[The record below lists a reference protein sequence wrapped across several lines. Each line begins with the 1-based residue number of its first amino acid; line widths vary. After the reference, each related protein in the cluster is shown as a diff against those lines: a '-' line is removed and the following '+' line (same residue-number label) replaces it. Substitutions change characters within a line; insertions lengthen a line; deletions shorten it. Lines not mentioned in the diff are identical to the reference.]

1 MAALGPGGYARNDAV
16 EKLPSIMAGVPA
28 RRAQSSPPPVPPLC
42 LRRRTRLSAAPE
54 DTVQNRVSLEKV
66 LGITAQ
72 NSNGLTC
79 DPSTGHVAYL
89 AGCVVVILNPK
100 ENKQQHLFNTARKS
114 LSALAFSPDG
124 KYIVTGE
131 NGHRPAVRIWDVEE
145 KSQVAEMLGH
155 KYGVACVAF
164 SPNMKHIVS
173 MGYQHDMV
181 LNVWDWKKDIV
192 VASNKVSC
200 RVIALSFSEDS
211 SYFVTVGNRHVRF
224 WFLEVSTE
232 AKVTGTVPLVGR
244 SGILGELHNN
254 VFCGVACGRGQM
266 TGSTFCVSYSGLLCQ
281 FNEKRVLEKWI
292 NLKVSLSSCLCVSQ
306 ELIFCGCTD
315 GIVRIFQAHSLQY
328 LANLPKPH
336 YLGVDV
342 AQGLEPSFLFCRKS
356 EAIYPDTVALI
367 FDPIHQWLSCVY
379 KDHSIYI
386 WDVRDINKVGKVWS
400 ELFHSSYVWN
410 VEVYPE
416 FEDQRACLPSG
427 SFLTCSSDNT
437 IRFWNM
443 DSSPDSHWQKNI
455 FSNTLLKVV
464 YVENDIQHLQNMS
477 HFPDRGS
484 ENGMPVDMKAGV
496 RVMQVSPDGQHLA
509 SGDRSG
515 NLRIHELHFM
525 DELVKVEA
533 HDAEVLCLE
542 YSKPETGL
550 TLLASASRDRLIH
563 VLNVE
568 KNYNL
573 EQTLDDHS
581 SSITAIKF
589 AGHRDIQM
597 ISCGADKSI
606 YFRSAQRAS
615 DGLHFVRTHHVAEKT
630 TLYDMDIDITQKYV
644 AVACQD
650 RNVRVYN
657 TMNGKQKKCYKG
669 SQGDEGSLLK
679 VHVDPSGTFLATS
692 CSDKSISVID
702 FYSGECI
709 AKMFGHS
716 EIVTGMKFTYDCR
729 HLITV
734 SGDSCVFIWHL
745 GPEITNCMKQ
755 HLLEMDR
762 CEQQQQDTKDRNWS
776 SRSRQ
781 ETYASMPNEICSLSP
796 GEQTEDELEEECEPE
811 ELLKTPSK
819 ESLDPDPRCL
829 LTNGKL
835 PLWAKRLLGD
845 DDVADSSAFHAKR
858 SYQPHGRWAERADQ
872 EPLKT
877 ILDARDLDCYFTPM
891 KPENLEDS
899 VLDTVESQ
907 RLAGLLSESESPQDN
922 GCGPP
927 SLPPLQRESS
937 EASELIIYPLETEVT
952 VTGTD
957 SKYCAEE
964 VERVPGDQQ
973 GDSYL
978 RAPSIGS
985 KDQSP
990 PEDSGESEA
999 DLECSFTTIHSSP
1012 PQPDPDPQF
1021 DVTPPTPGCP
1031 GTTEE
1036 LSQPEVPSIS
1046 NGSLPQTP
1054 EQEKFLRHH
1063 FETLTDA
1070 HPEEL
1075 FHGSL
1080 RDLKASEAED
1090 DFFNPRLSISGQF
1103 LSRLQKTSRFTHTF
1117 PSRLPL
1123 HLVKSPEVKL
1133 TDLGGSPP
1141 RAEPLRAGTGYTCPG
1156 RTNVISGGKAEEPLE
1171 TLEAWSPLNKKPPTP
1186 AALPTPGL
1194 AQGVH
1199 TPAARSCVE
1208 ATASSCAKI
1217 PRSISVEDSEGPVL
1231 AEPARPLCR
1240 SSSLGELASLGQE
1253 LQVITT
1259 TVTPS
1264 SDSEGQEAALPSR
1277 GNHEARASLKLTLSS
1292 ICDRPVL
1299 PPPQLEPPS
1308 TCVWSQE
1315 PVATQPNVMV
1325 TTASFLAPSPVDGSA
1340 PRLHNATFLPRFLAP
1355 ESLNTP
1361 ARPNSP
1367 PLPEARPG
1375 VPGSITSLLEP
1386 TPDVLSPVQ
1395 GCPGHCGEPRGPAR
1409 VLPPHPLELSNVGT
1423 VVHRLQT
1430 TFQEA
1435 LDLYHLTVSSDEVSA
1450 EQRQARTELASAF
1463 LWIHSQLEASGWLVG
1478 TDVAPA
1484 QALPSPGPPSPPTLC
1499 PLASPDLRALL
1510 EHYSE
1515 LLVQAVRRK
1524 ARGD

>member
-1 MAALGPGGYARNDAV
+1 MAAVGSGGYARNDAG
-16 EKLPSIMAGVPA
+16 EKLPSVMAGVPA
-28 RRAQSSPPPVPPLC
+28 RRGQSSPPPAPPIC
-42 LRRRTRLSAAPE
+42 LRRRTRLSTASE
-54 DTVQNRVSLEKV
+54 ETVQNRVSLEKV

-72 NSNGLTC
+72 NSSGLTC

-89 AGCVVVILNPK
+89 AGCVVVILDPK
-100 ENKQQHLFNTARKS
+100 ENKQQHIFNTARKS

-145 KSQVAEMLGH
+145 KNQVAEMLGH

-232 AKVTGTVPLVGR
+232 TKVTSTVPLVGR

-254 VFCGVACGRGQM
+254 IFCGVACGRGRM
-266 TGSTFCVSYSGLLCQ
+266 AGSTFCVSYSGLLCQ

-292 NLKVSLSSCLCVSQ
+292 NLK
-306 ELIFCGCTD
+306 
-315 GIVRIFQAHSLQY
+315 
-328 LANLPKPH
+328 
-336 YLGVDV
+336 
-342 AQGLEPSFLFCRKS
+342 
-356 EAIYPDTVALI
+356 
-367 FDPIHQWLSCVY
+367 
-379 KDHSIYI
+379 
-386 WDVRDINKVGKVWS
+386 
-400 ELFHSSYVWN
+400 
-410 VEVYPE
+410 VYPE

-437 IRFWNM
+437 IRFWNL

-464 YVENDIQHLQNMS
+464 YVENDIQHLQDMS

-484 ENGMPVDMKAGV
+484 ENGTPMDVKAGV

-589 AGHRDIQM
+589 AGNRDIQM

-606 YFRSAQRAS
+606 YFRSAQQGS

-657 TMNGKQKKCYKG
+657 TVNGKQKKCYKG

-716 EIVTGMKFTYDCR
+716 EIITSMKFTYDCH

-755 HLLEMDR
+755 HLLEIDHR
-762 CEQQQQDTKDRNWS
+762 QQQQHTNDKKRSGHPRQDTYVS
-776 SRSRQ
+776 TPS
-781 ETYASMPNEICSLSP
+781 EIRSLSP
-796 GEQTEDELEEECEPE
+796 GEQTEDDLEEECEPE
-811 ELLKTPSK
+811 EMLKTPSK
-819 ESLDPDPRCL
+819 DSLDPDPRCL

-845 DDVADSSAFHAKR
+845 DDVADGSAFHAKR
-858 SYQPHGRWAERADQ
+858 SYQPHGRWAERAGQ

-877 ILDARDLDCYFTPM
+877 ILDAQDLDCYFTPM
-891 KPENLEDS
+891 KPESLENSILDS
-899 VLDTVESQ
+899 LEPQS
-907 RLAGLLSESESPQDN
+907 LASLLSESESPQEA
-922 GCGPP
+922 GRGHP
-927 SLPPLQRESS
+927 SFLPQQKESS
-937 EASELIIYPLETEVT
+937 EASELILYSLEAEVT

-957 SKYCAEE
+957 SQYCRKE
-964 VERVPGDQQ
+964 VEAGPGDQQ

-978 RAPSIGS
+978 RVSSDSP

-999 DLECSFTTIHSSP
+999 DLECSFAAIHSPAP
-1012 PQPDPDPQF
+1012 PPDPAPRF
-1021 DVTPPTPGCP
+1021 ATSLPHFPGCAGP
-1031 GTTEE
+1031 TEDE
-1036 LSQPEVPSIS
+1036 LSLPEGPSVPSS
-1046 NGSLPQTP
+1046 SLPQTP

-1063 FETLTDA
+1063 FETLTESPCRALGDV
-1070 HPEEL
+1070 E
-1075 FHGSL
+1075 
-1080 RDLKASEAED
+1080 ASEAED
-1090 DFFNPRLSISGQF
+1090 YFFNPRLSISTQF
-1103 LSRLQKTSRFTHTF
+1103 LSSLQKASRFTHTF
-1117 PSRLPL
+1117 PPRATQC
-1123 HLVKSPEVKL
+1123 LVKSPEVKL
-1133 TDLGGSPP
+1133 MDRGGSQP
-1141 RAEPLRAGTGYTCPG
+1141 RAGTGYASPDSTH
-1156 RTNVISGGKAEEPLE
+1156 VLAAGKAEE
-1171 TLEAWSPLNKKPPTP
+1171 TLEAWHPPPPCLTSLASCVPASSVLPTDRNLPTP
-1186 AALPTPGL
+1186 TSAPTPGL

-1199 TPAARSCVE
+1199 APSTCSYME
-1208 ATASSCAKI
+1208 ATASSRARI
-1217 PRSISVEDSEGPVL
+1217 SRSISLGDSEGPIVATL
-1231 AEPARPLCR
+1231 AQPLRRP
-1240 SSSLGELASLGQE
+1240 SSVGELASLGQE
-1253 LQVITT
+1253 LQAITT
-1259 TVTPS
+1259 ATPPS
-1264 SDSEGQEAALPSR
+1264 LDSEGQEPALRSW
-1277 GNHEARASLKLTLSS
+1277 GNHEARANLRLTLSS
-1292 ICDRPVL
+1292 VCDGLLL
-1299 PPPQLEPPS
+1299 PP
-1308 TCVWSQE
+1308 VD
-1315 PVATQPNVMV
+1315 TQPGV
-1325 TTASFLAPSPVDGSA
+1325 TVPAVSFPAPSPVEESALRLHGSA
-1340 PRLHNATFLPRFLAP
+1340 FHPSLPAP
-1355 ESLNTP
+1355 ESPGLP
-1361 ARPNSP
+1361 AHPSNP
-1367 PLPEARPG
+1367 QLPEAGPG
-1375 VPGSITSLLEP
+1375 VPGGTASLLEP
-1386 TPDVLSPVQ
+1386 TSGALGLFQGSPARWSEPWVPVEALSPS
-1395 GCPGHCGEPRGPAR
+1395 
-1409 VLPPHPLELSNVGT
+1409 PLELSRVGNIL
-1423 VVHRLQT
+1423 HRLQT

-1435 LDLYHLTVSSDEVSA
+1435 LDLYRVLVSSGQVDTG
-1450 EQRQARTELASAF
+1450 QQQARTELVSTF
-1463 LWIHSQLEASGWLVG
+1463 LWIHSQLEAECLVG
-1478 TDVAPA
+1478 TSAAPA
-1484 QALPSPGPPSPPTLC
+1484 QALPSPGPPTPPTLY
-1499 PLASPDLRALL
+1499 PLASPDLQALL

-1524 ARGD
+1524 ARGH

>member
-1 MAALGPGGYARNDAV
+1 MAAVGSGGYARNDAG
-16 EKLPSIMAGVPA
+16 EKLPSVMAGVPA
-28 RRAQSSPPPVPPLC
+28 RRGQSSPPPAPPIC
-42 LRRRTRLSAAPE
+42 LRRRTRLSTASE
-54 DTVQNRVSLEKV
+54 ETVQNRVSLEKV

-72 NSNGLTC
+72 NSSGLTC
-79 DPSTGHVAYL
+79 DPGTGHVAYL
-89 AGCVVVILNPK
+89 AGCVVVILDPK
-100 ENKQQHLFNTARKS
+100 ENKQQHIFNTARKS

-145 KSQVAEMLGH
+145 KNQVAEMLGH

-232 AKVTGTVPLVGR
+232 TKVTSTVPLVGR

-254 VFCGVACGRGQM
+254 IFCGVACGRGRM
-266 TGSTFCVSYSGLLCQ
+266 AGSTFCVSYSGLLCQ

-292 NLKVSLSSCLCVSQ
+292 NLK
-306 ELIFCGCTD
+306 
-315 GIVRIFQAHSLQY
+315 
-328 LANLPKPH
+328 
-336 YLGVDV
+336 
-342 AQGLEPSFLFCRKS
+342 
-356 EAIYPDTVALI
+356 
-367 FDPIHQWLSCVY
+367 
-379 KDHSIYI
+379 
-386 WDVRDINKVGKVWS
+386 
-400 ELFHSSYVWN
+400 
-410 VEVYPE
+410 VYPE

-437 IRFWNM
+437 IRFWNL

-464 YVENDIQHLQNMS
+464 YVENDIQHLQDMS

-484 ENGMPVDMKAGV
+484 ENGTPMDVKAGV

-589 AGHRDIQM
+589 AGNRDIQM

-606 YFRSAQRAS
+606 YFRSAQQGS

-657 TMNGKQKKCYKG
+657 TVNGKQKKCYKG

-716 EIVTGMKFTYDCR
+716 EIITSMKFTYDCH

-755 HLLEMDR
+755 HLLEIDHR
-762 CEQQQQDTKDRNWS
+762 QQQQHTNDKKRSGHPRQDTYVS
-776 SRSRQ
+776 TPS
-781 ETYASMPNEICSLSP
+781 EIHSLSP
-796 GEQTEDELEEECEPE
+796 GEQTEDDLEEECEPE
-811 ELLKTPSK
+811 EMLKTPSK
-819 ESLDPDPRCL
+819 DSLDPDPRCL

-845 DDVADSSAFHAKR
+845 DDVADGSAFHAKR
-858 SYQPHGRWAERADQ
+858 SYQPHGRWAERAGQ

-877 ILDARDLDCYFTPM
+877 ILDAQDLDCYFTPM
-891 KPENLEDS
+891 KPESLENSILDS
-899 VLDTVESQ
+899 LEPQS
-907 RLAGLLSESESPQDN
+907 LASLLSESESPQEA
-922 GCGPP
+922 GRGHP
-927 SLPPLQRESS
+927 SFLPQQKESS
-937 EASELIIYPLETEVT
+937 EASELILYSLEAEVT

-957 SKYCAEE
+957 SQYCRKE
-964 VERVPGDQQ
+964 VEAGPGDQQ

-978 RAPSIGS
+978 RVSSDSP

-990 PEDSGESEA
+990 PEGCA
-999 DLECSFTTIHSSP
+999 G
-1012 PQPDPDPQF
+1012 
-1021 DVTPPTPGCP
+1021 PT
-1031 GTTEE
+1031 EDE
-1036 LSQPEVPSIS
+1036 LSLPEGPSVPSS
-1046 NGSLPQTP
+1046 SLPQTP

-1063 FETLTDA
+1063 FETLTESPCRALGDV
-1070 HPEEL
+1070 E
-1075 FHGSL
+1075 
-1080 RDLKASEAED
+1080 ASEAED
-1090 DFFNPRLSISGQF
+1090 HFFNPRLSISTQF
-1103 LSRLQKTSRFTHTF
+1103 LSSLQKASRFTHTF
-1117 PSRLPL
+1117 PPRATQC
-1123 HLVKSPEVKL
+1123 LVKSPEVKL
-1133 TDLGGSPP
+1133 MDRGGSQP
-1141 RAEPLRAGTGYTCPG
+1141 RAGTGYASPD
-1156 RTNVISGGKAEEPLE
+1156 RTHVLAAGKAEE
-1171 TLEAWSPLNKKPPTP
+1171 TLEAWRPPPPCLTSLASCVPASSVLPTDRNLPTP
-1186 AALPTPGL
+1186 TSAPTPGL

-1199 TPAARSCVE
+1199 APSTCSYME
-1208 ATASSCAKI
+1208 ATASSRARI
-1217 PRSISVEDSEGPVL
+1217 SRSISLGDSEGPIVATL
-1231 AEPARPLCR
+1231 AQPLRRP
-1240 SSSLGELASLGQE
+1240 SSVGELASLGQE
-1253 LQVITT
+1253 LQAITT
-1259 TVTPS
+1259 ATTPS
-1264 SDSEGQEAALPSR
+1264 LDSEGQEPALRSW
-1277 GNHEARASLKLTLSS
+1277 GNHEARANLRLTLSS
-1292 ICDRPVL
+1292 ACDGLLQPPVD
-1299 PPPQLEPPS
+1299 
-1308 TCVWSQE
+1308 
-1315 PVATQPNVMV
+1315 TQPGV
-1325 TTASFLAPSPVDGSA
+1325 TVPAVSFPAPSPVEESALRLHGSA
-1340 PRLHNATFLPRFLAP
+1340 FRPSLPAP
-1355 ESLNTP
+1355 ESPGLP
-1361 ARPNSP
+1361 AHPSNP
-1367 PLPEARPG
+1367 QLPEARPG
-1375 VPGSITSLLEP
+1375 IPGGTASLLEP
-1386 TPDVLSPVQ
+1386 TSGALGLLQ
-1395 GCPGHCGEPRGPAR
+1395 GSPAR
-1409 VLPPHPLELSNVGT
+1409 WSEPWVPVEALPPSPLELSRVGNIL
-1423 VVHRLQT
+1423 HRLQT

-1435 LDLYHLTVSSDEVSA
+1435 LDLYRVLVSSGQVDTG
-1450 EQRQARTELASAF
+1450 QQQARTELVSTF
-1463 LWIHSQLEASGWLVG
+1463 LWIHSQLEAECLVG
-1478 TDVAPA
+1478 TSVAPA
-1484 QALPSPGPPSPPTLC
+1484 QALPSPGPPSPPTLY
-1499 PLASPDLRALL
+1499 PLASPDLQALL

-1524 ARGD
+1524 ARGH

>member
-1 MAALGPGGYARNDAV
+1 MAALGPGGFVRNDAV
-16 EKLPSIMAGVPA
+16 EKLPSIQAGIPA
-28 RRAQSSPPPVPPLC
+28 RRGQSSPPPAPTLC
-42 LRRRTRLSAAPE
+42 LRRRPRLPAAPE
-54 DTVQNRVSLEKV
+54 DAVQNQVSLEKV

-72 NSNGLTC
+72 NSSGLTC

-89 AGCVVVILNPK
+89 AGCVVVILDPK
-100 ENKQQHLFNTARKS
+100 ENKQQHIFNAARKS
-114 LSALAFSPDG
+114 LSSLAFSPDG

-131 NGHRPAVRIWDVEE
+131 NGQRPTVRVWDVDE

-181 LNVWDWKKDIV
+181 LNVWDWKKDVV

-200 RVIALSFSEDS
+200 RVNALSFSEDS

-232 AKVTGTVPLVGR
+232 AKVTGTVPLIGR

-266 TGSTFCVSYSGLLCQ
+266 ASNTFCVSYSGLLCQ

-315 GIVRIFQAHSLQY
+315 GIVRIFQAHNLHY

-342 AQGLEPSFLFCRKS
+342 AQGLEPSFLFCRKA
-356 EAIYPDTVALI
+356 EAVYPDTVALT

-386 WDVRDINKVGKVWS
+386 WDVKDINEVGKMWS

-416 FEDQRACLPSG
+416 LEDQRACLPSG

-443 DSSPDSHWQKNI
+443 DSSPDSPWQKNI

-464 YVENDIQHLQNMS
+464 YVENDIQHLQDMS

-484 ENGMPVDMKAGV
+484 ENGTPMDVKAGV
-496 RVMQVSPDGQHLA
+496 RVIQVSPDGQHLA

-525 DELVKVEA
+525 DELVKMEA

-568 KNYNL
+568 KSYNL

-589 AGHRDIQM
+589 AGDRNIQM

-606 YFRSAQRAS
+606 YFRSAQRGS

-702 FYSGECI
+702 FYSGECV

-716 EIVTGMKFTYDCR
+716 EIVTGMKFTYDGR

-745 GPEITNCMKQ
+745 GPEITNCMKR
-755 HLLEMDR
+755 HLLEIDHQ
-762 CEQQQQDTKDRNWS
+762 EQRQQNTKDGKWS
-776 SRSRQ
+776 SHPRQ
-781 ETYASMPNEICSLSP
+781 ETYTSSKICSLSP

-811 ELLKTPSK
+811 ELPKTPSK
-819 ESLDPDPRCL
+819 ESLDPDPQCL

-845 DDVADSSAFHAKR
+845 DDVVDGSAFRTKH

-877 ILDARDLDCYFTPM
+877 ILDVHDLDCFFTPM
-891 KPENLEDS
+891 KSDSLEDS
-899 VLDTVESQ
+899 VLDTVEPQS
-907 RLAGLLSESESPQDN
+907 LAGLLSE
-922 GCGPP
+922 
-927 SLPPLQRESS
+927 RESS
-937 EASELIIYPLETEVT
+937 EAREVVISLEAEVP
-952 VTGTD
+952 VPGTD
-957 SKYCAEE
+957 SKCSWKVVQGEPE
-964 VERVPGDQQ
+964 DQQ
-973 GDSYL
+973 GDFYL
-978 RAPSIGS
+978 RVSS
-985 KDQSP
+985 TDLKDQSKH
-990 PEDSGESEA
+990 EDSGDSKTY
-999 DLECSFTTIHSSP
+999 LECTFATIHSSP
-1012 PQPDPDPQF
+1012 PHLHPDPRF
-1021 DVTPPTPGCP
+1021 DMTMTPIPECP
-1031 GTTEE
+1031 GTAEE
-1036 LSQPEVPSIS
+1036 LSQPEVPGIS
-1046 NGSLPQTP
+1046 DGSLPQTP

-1075 FHGSL
+1075 FHRSL
-1080 RDLKASEAED
+1080 RDVTASEDED
-1090 DFFNPRLSISGQF
+1090 SLNPRLSISAQF
-1103 LSRLQKTSRFTHTF
+1103 HSRLQKTSRLNHTF
-1117 PSRLPL
+1117 PSRLPQNL
-1123 HLVKSPEVKL
+1123 LKSPEVKVI
-1133 TDLGGSPP
+1133 DLGENQP
-1141 RAEPLRAGTGYTCPG
+1141 RAEPLRAGTGYAFLD
-1156 RTNVISGGKAEEPLE
+1156 RTNVLSEGKAKEPLD
-1171 TLEAWSPLNKKPPTP
+1171 TLEAWYPLNKKPLTPT
-1186 AALPTPGL
+1186 ALPTPGL
-1194 AQGVH
+1194 H
-1199 TPAARSCVE
+1199 SPSTCSYMEAA
-1208 ATASSCAKI
+1208 ASSCAKMSH
-1217 PRSISVEDSEGPVL
+1217 SISPEDSEDPVL
-1231 AEPARPLCR
+1231 GELTRPLCR
-1240 SSSLGELASLGQE
+1240 PSSMGELASLDQE
-1253 LQVITT
+1253 LQAIITT
-1259 TVTPS
+1259 TAAPD
-1264 SDSEGQEAALPSR
+1264 SDSKGQEPALTSQ
-1277 GNHEARASLKLTLSS
+1277 GSHEARASLKLTLSGV
-1292 ICDRPVL
+1292 CDRLLL
-1299 PPPQLEPPS
+1299 PPPHQESPT

-1315 PVATQPNVMV
+1315 PVATQPDATVK
-1325 TTASFLAPSPVDGSA
+1325 TASFPAPIDVSSL
-1340 PRLHNATFLPRFLAP
+1340 RLRSSTFLPRLLAP
-1355 ESLNTP
+1355 GPLNAP
-1361 ARPNSP
+1361 AHPDGPS
-1367 PLPEARPG
+1367 LPEAKPRGPG
-1375 VPGSITSLLEP
+1375 GITSLLEL
-1386 TPDVLSPVQ
+1386 TPDVLSVVRDSPE
-1395 GCPGHCGEPRGPAR
+1395 HCGEPGVPAA
-1409 VLPPHPLELSNVGT
+1409 VLSPAPLELSSVGT
-1423 VVHRLQT
+1423 IVHKLKT
-1430 TFQEA
+1430 AFQEA
-1435 LDLYHLTVSSDEVSA
+1435 LDLYHLMASSDQLST
-1450 EQRQARTELASAF
+1450 EQQQAQTELASAF
-1463 LWIHSQLEASGWLVG
+1463 LWIHSQLEANDWLVG
-1478 TDVAPA
+1478 SDVAPA
-1484 QALPSPGPPSPPTLC
+1484 QALPSRSPLSPPTLC

-1524 ARGD
+1524 AQED

>member
-1 MAALGPGGYARNDAV
+1 MAAVGSGGYARNDAG
-16 EKLPSIMAGVPA
+16 EKLPSVMAGVPA
-28 RRAQSSPPPVPPLC
+28 RRGQSSPPPAPPLC
-42 LRRRTRLSAAPE
+42 LRRRTRLSTASE
-54 DTVQNRVSLEKV
+54 ETVQNRVSLEKV

-72 NSNGLTC
+72 NSSGLTC
-79 DPSTGHVAYL
+79 DPGTGHVAYL
-89 AGCVVVILNPK
+89 AGCVVVILDPK
-100 ENKQQHLFNTARKS
+100 ENKQQHIFNTARKS

-131 NGHRPAVRIWDVEE
+131 NGHRPAVRIWDAEE
-145 KSQVAEMLGH
+145 KNQVAEMLGH

-164 SPNMKHIVS
+164 SPNMKHVVS

-232 AKVTGTVPLVGR
+232 TKVTSTVPLVGR

-254 VFCGVACGRGQM
+254 IFCGVACGRGRM
-266 TGSTFCVSYSGLLCQ
+266 AGSTFCVSYSGLLCQ

-292 NLKVSLSSCLCVSQ
+292 NLK
-306 ELIFCGCTD
+306 
-315 GIVRIFQAHSLQY
+315 
-328 LANLPKPH
+328 
-336 YLGVDV
+336 
-342 AQGLEPSFLFCRKS
+342 
-356 EAIYPDTVALI
+356 
-367 FDPIHQWLSCVY
+367 
-379 KDHSIYI
+379 
-386 WDVRDINKVGKVWS
+386 
-400 ELFHSSYVWN
+400 
-410 VEVYPE
+410 VYPE

-437 IRFWNM
+437 IRFWNL

-464 YVENDIQHLQNMS
+464 YVENDIRHLQDMS

-484 ENGMPVDMKAGV
+484 ENGTPMDVKAGV

-589 AGHRDIQM
+589 AGNRDIQM

-606 YFRSAQRAS
+606 YFRSAQQGS

-657 TMNGKQKKCYKG
+657 TVNGKQKKCYKG

-716 EIVTGMKFTYDCR
+716 EIITSMKFTYDCH

-755 HLLEMDR
+755 HLLEID
-762 CEQQQQDTKDRNWS
+762 QQQQQQQHTKDKKRSGHPSGEAAS
-776 SRSRQ
+776 SERLASTILTSSQ
-781 ETYASMPNEICSLSP
+781 EYVHMELSTGPGPSEIRSLSP
-796 GEQTEDELEEECEPE
+796 GEQTEDDLEEECEPE
-811 ELLKTPSK
+811 EMLKTPSK
-819 ESLDPDPRCL
+819 DSLDPDPRCL

-845 DDVADSSAFHAKR
+845 DDVADGLAFHAKR
-858 SYQPHGRWAERADQ
+858 SYQPHGRWAERASQ

-877 ILDARDLDCYFTPM
+877 ILDAQDLDCYFTPM
-891 KPENLEDS
+891 KPESLENSILDS
-899 VLDTVESQ
+899 LEPQS
-907 RLAGLLSESESPQDN
+907 LASLLSESESPQEA
-922 GCGPP
+922 GRGHP
-927 SLPPLQRESS
+927 SFLPQQKESS
-937 EASELIIYPLETEVT
+937 EASELILYSLEAEVT

-957 SKYCAEE
+957 SQYCGKE
-964 VERVPGDQQ
+964 VEAGPGDQQ
-973 GDSYL
+973 GDSYV
-978 RAPSIGS
+978 RVSSDSP

-999 DLECSFTTIHSSP
+999 DLECSFAAIHSPSP
-1012 PQPDPDPQF
+1012 PPDP
-1021 DVTPPTPGCP
+1021 TPWFATSLPHFPGCTGP
-1031 GTTEE
+1031 TEDE
-1036 LSQPEVPSIS
+1036 LSLPEGPSVPSS
-1046 NGSLPQTP
+1046 SLPQTP

-1063 FETLTDA
+1063 FETLTES
-1070 HPEEL
+1070 PCREL
-1075 FHGSL
+1075 FPAALG
-1080 RDLKASEAED
+1080 DVEASEAED
-1090 DFFNPRLSISGQF
+1090 YFFNPRLSISTQF
-1103 LSRLQKTSRFTHTF
+1103 FSSLQKASRFTHTF
-1117 PSRLPL
+1117 PPRATQR
-1123 HLVKSPEVKL
+1123 LVKSPEVKL
-1133 TDLGGSPP
+1133 MDRGGSQP
-1141 RAEPLRAGTGYTCPG
+1141 RAGTGYASPDGTH
-1156 RTNVISGGKAEEPLE
+1156 VLAAGKAEE
-1171 TLEAWSPLNKKPPTP
+1171 TLDAWCPSSPCRTSLASCVPASSVLPIDRKLPTP
-1186 AALPTPGL
+1186 TSAPTPGL

-1199 TPAARSCVE
+1199 APSTCSYME
-1208 ATASSCAKI
+1208 ATASSRARI
-1217 PRSISVEDSEGPVL
+1217 SRSISLGDSEGPIVATL
-1231 AEPARPLCR
+1231 AQPLCR
-1240 SSSLGELASLGQE
+1240 PSSVGELASLGQE
-1253 LQVITT
+1253 LQAITT
-1259 TVTPS
+1259 AATPNLG
-1264 SDSEGQEAALPSR
+1264 SEGQEPALHSW
-1277 GNHEARASLKLTLSS
+1277 GNHEARANLRLTLSS
-1292 ICDRPVL
+1292 VCDGLLL
-1299 PPPQLEPPS
+1299 PPMD
-1308 TCVWSQE
+1308 
-1315 PVATQPNVMV
+1315 AQPGITVPAV
-1325 TTASFLAPSPVDGSA
+1325 SFPTPSPVEESALRLHGSA
-1340 PRLHNATFLPRFLAP
+1340 FHPSIPAP
-1355 ESLNTP
+1355 ESPGLP
-1361 ARPNSP
+1361 AHPSNP
-1367 PLPEARPG
+1367 QLPEAGPG
-1375 VPGSITSLLEP
+1375 IPGGTASLPEP
-1386 TPDVLSPVQ
+1386 TSGALSLFQ
-1395 GCPGHCGEPRGPAR
+1395 GSPAHWSEPWVPAEA
-1409 VLPPHPLELSNVGT
+1409 LPPSPLELSRVGNIL
-1423 VVHRLQT
+1423 HRLQT

-1435 LDLYHLTVSSDEVSA
+1435 LDLYRVLVSSGQVDTG
-1450 EQRQARTELASAF
+1450 QQQAQTELVSTF
-1463 LWIHSQLEASGWLVG
+1463 LWIHGQLEAECLVG
-1478 TDVAPA
+1478 TSVAPA
-1484 QALPSPGPPSPPTLC
+1484 QALPSPGPPSPPMLC
-1499 PLASPDLRALL
+1499 PLASPDLQTLL

-1524 ARGD
+1524 ARGH